1 MAHPPMKKNSLKHE
15 TRAVFAIAYRDF
27 SKLLRDRTRMF
38 ASLIF
43 PVIFIGALGGS
54 LQANWGEQTGYNL
67 LVFIFTGVFG
77 QTMFQSTASGLISLV
92 EDRANDF
99 SQELFIAPVSRYAII
114 IGKILGETL
123 VSSFQGIAIIIFG
136 LIIGVPLTF
145 VQFLSLI
152 PVAIVSAFL
161 GGSFGLIVMSQMGN
175 ERSANQIF
183 PFLLFPQ
190 FFLAGVFSPIQHLP
204 FILLVLSRI
213 APMTY
218 AVDFA
223 RGIFYLG
230 RPEYSKVV
238 LHSPLFNL
246 GIIGL
251 FFTTFVVLGT
261 YFFVK
266 NEKNR

>member
-1 MAHPPMKKNSLKHE
+1 MTLTHE
-15 TRAVFAIAYRDF
+15 LRALWGIAFRDLT
-27 SKLLRDRTRMF
+27 KLLRDRPRIL

-43 PVIFIGALGGS
+43 PIVFIGALGGS
-54 LQANWGEQTGYNL
+54 LQSNWGEQTGYNL
-67 LVFIFTGVFG
+67 LTFIFTGVFG

-99 SQELFIAPVSRYAII
+99 SQELFIAPVSRYTIL

-123 VSSFQGIAIIIFG
+123 VSSVQGLAIVAFG
-136 LIIGVPLTF
+136 LMIGVPISFQQF
-145 VQFLSLI
+145 VSWI
-152 PVAIVSAFL
+152 PVALVAAFL
-161 GGSFGLIVMSQMGN
+161 GGSFGVIVMANLSS

-190 FFLAGVFSPIQHLP
+190 FFLAGVFSPIKELP
-204 FILLVLSRI
+204 IVLWILSRI

-218 AVDFA
+218 AVDLG
-223 RGIFYLG
+223 RGIYYAG
-230 RPEYSKVV
+230 SPEYNEVV
-238 LHSPLFNL
+238 LHHPLTNL
-246 GIIGL
+246 AIIAG
-251 FFTTFVVLGT
+251 FFVVFISIGT